1 MSKRA
6 RHPPGFYELLLIDAC
21 DSGYKSKYRLLIKLT
36 VLGAF
41 EVERV
46 VAKRIQGR
54 ETAYFV
60 QWKHYSPEQNTWEPA
75 DHLPEELIS
84 AFENRSENLSSQKC
98 YKHERL
104 EALLFR

>member
-1 MSKRA
+1 MS
-6 RHPPGFYELLLIDAC
+6 
-21 DSGYKSKYRLLIKLT
+21 
-36 VLGAF
+36 VF

-46 VAKRIQGR
+46 VVKRIQGC

-84 AFENRSENLSSQKC
+84 AFENRSVDPLRAEEC
-98 YKHERL
+98 RERL
-104 EALLFR
+104 ALKNQCIMIFF